1 MIDTHA
7 HIYLPDYSNDV
18 LAMIGRAIDLGIR
31 HILMPAINPDSIAQ
45 METIT
50 YLNSG
55 KNDINLHPMIGLHP
69 CEVKEQISIWGEQLW
84 LSKLEGWL
92 LEFAGLNQYVG
103 IGETGLDYYW
113 SMESKEEQM
122 LSLDIHFEIAKST
135 NKPIVLHN
143 RESTQDLLDAIARHQ
158 NGSVKG
164 VWHCFNGTYEEGMKA
179 VDLGFHLGIGG
190 VITFKN
196 AGVAEAIQ
204 QLPINKLILET
215 DSPYLSP
222 TPLRGKR
229 NEPAHLDHVQKK
241 LGELFG
247 LSQQEIEAQTDR
259 TAAKLFSL

>member
-7 HIYLPDYSNDV
+7 HIYLPDYSNDFS
-18 LAMIGRAIDLGIR
+18 AMVDRAIDIGIR
-31 HILMPAINPDSIAQ
+31 HILMPAINPDSVAQ
-45 METIT
+45 MEVIT
-50 YLNSG
+50 HLSNN
-55 KNDINLHPMIGLHP
+55 KNNINLHPMIGLHP
-69 CEVKEQISIWGEQLW
+69 CEVNEQISIWGEKLW
-84 LSKLEGWL
+84 PQKLEGWL
-92 LEFAGLNQYVG
+92 LEFARLNQYVG

-122 LSLDIHFEIAKST
+122 LSLDIHFEIAKSA

-143 RESTQDLLDAIARHQ
+143 RESTQDLLNAIARHQ

-164 VWHCFNGTYEEGMKA
+164 VWHCFNGTYEEGMRA
-179 VDLGFHLGIGG
+179 IDLGFHLGIGG

-196 AGVAEAIQ
+196 AGVAEVIQ
-204 QLPINKLILET
+204 RLPINKLILET

-229 NEPAHLDHVQKK
+229 NEPAHLDHIQKK

-247 LSQQEIEAQTDR
+247 LSQQEVEEQTDR
-259 TAAKLFSL
+259 TATTLFSL